1 MATAALPTDISR
13 ATGSTPW
20 IDANRRTVMAAANG
34 RDSCAKPRGQSQ
46 ERINTNNGD
55 ILSIIGLLTALVDF
69 SRRRAWTVLVLALGL
84 SLAAGWYTAG
94 HLGVDTDTSKLLSP
108 NLDWQVQS
116 RVLDTAFPQNV
127 SVTTI
132 VLDGA
137 NPDIVAGATNRLAA
151 ALAKRTDLFTN
162 VRRPDYGPFF
172 DRFGLLFLSTKE
184 LSALSDQLAAAQ
196 PLLGPLDADPS
207 LRGLFGVLD
216 QALTAIE
223 TGDAKPDKLAKPMAA
238 FAKTIATV
246 TAGHPEPLSW
256 SSLMTGKQPRP
267 EELRHFIQVQ
277 PKLDF
282 TALEPGLRSSNGI
295 RQTADALGLA
305 AEGVRV
311 RLTGDIPLQDDEFA
325 SVTEGAGLA
334 TVLSL
339 VGILAVLLA
348 GLRAPRLILA
358 IILTLLAGL
367 VYTACFAAAS
377 VGSLNMIS
385 VAFAVLFI
393 GIGVDFGIQFS
404 MRYRAELFHVTGGI
418 APDDRGAAHAEAIQ
432 RTGHGIGAPLGL
444 AALATCAGFF
454 SFLPTDYQGV
464 SELGLIAGT
473 SMIIALVA
481 NLTILPALLTVLPM
495 GRGTPEAAGFA
506 WAAPLDAAISRRAKL
521 IVVLALVVGGVAVAC
536 IPWARFDA
544 DPLDLKDPHKESVST
559 ALELTRD
566 PVNSPYT
573 IELLRPNQAAA
584 DALAKRLATLPEVK
598 QALTLSSLVPDDQAA
613 KLDIL
618 GTTQLLLGPIV
629 AHLVTLPPPNA
640 AQEQA
645 AVTGFNAHLHKIL
658 AGPKGSALG
667 PAAHAMAAALD
678 RFAALPDATAKL
690 PVLRKALIGGF
701 EARID
706 SLREALQATPV
717 DLKTMPAEVRSDWE
731 VADGRARISVFPSGD
746 MHDEEQLGRFVAAV
760 RAVAPDA
767 SGAPVTIL
775 ESGNT
780 VSHAFLTASLLALAT
795 ITVLLAIT
803 LRRLKDLVVVIL
815 PLVLAGLYSLLTCV
829 AIGLA
834 FNYANV
840 IAVPLLMGIGVAFD
854 IYFLMVWR
862 RDGYHRPHLLQSS
875 TARAVVFSA
884 CTTASAFGSLSLSHH
899 VGTASMGILLVMTL
913 GYVLVCTLIVQPALM
928 TVLSKKSPD

>member
-1 MATAALPTDISR
+1 MVA
-13 ATGSTPW
+13 
-20 IDANRRTVMAAANG
+20 
-34 RDSCAKPRGQSQ
+34 
-46 ERINTNNGD
+46 
-55 ILSIIGLLTALVDF
+55 IIALLTALVDF
-69 SRRRAWTVLVLALGL
+69 SRRRARGVLVLALGL
-84 SLAAGWYTAG
+84 TLAAGWYTAG

-116 RVLDTAFPQNV
+116 RALDKAFPQNV

-132 VLDGA
+132 VLDGP
-137 NPDIVAGATNRLAA
+137 NPDIVAADTTRLAA
-151 ALAKRTDLFTN
+151 ALAKRSDLFTT

-172 DRFGLLFLSTKE
+172 DRYGFLFLSTKE
-184 LSALSDQLAAAQ
+184 LAALSDQLAAAQ

-216 QALTAIE
+216 QALTGLE
-223 TGDAKPDKLAKPMAA
+223 TGEATGDKLARPMAA
-238 FAKTIATV
+238 FATTIASV
-246 TAGHPEPLSW
+246 TAGRPQSLSW
-256 SSLMTGKQPRP
+256 SSLMTGKPPRP

-282 TALEPGLRSSNGI
+282 TALEPGLKASEGI
-295 RQTADALGLA
+295 RATAHDLGLDADA
-305 AEGVRV
+305 VRL
-311 RLTGDIPLQDDEFA
+311 RLTGEIPLQDDEFA
-325 SVTEGAGLA
+325 SVTEGAGTA

-339 VGILAVLLA
+339 GGILVVLLL

-367 VYTACFAAAS
+367 AYTACFAALA

-404 MRYRAELFHVTGGI
+404 MRYRAELHDVTGGL
-418 APDDRGAAHAEAIQ
+418 APADPAAAHAEAVR
-432 RTGHGIGAPLGL
+432 RTGYGIGAPLGL

-473 SMIIALVA
+473 SMIIALLA

-495 GRGTPEAAGFA
+495 GRGKPEAAGFA
-506 WAAPLDAAISRRAKL
+506 WAAPLDATLARHARPIAA
-521 IVVLALVVGGVAVAC
+521 LALLLGLAAIAC

-544 DPLDLKDPHKESVST
+544 DPLDLKDPRKESVST

-566 PVNSPYT
+566 PLNSPYT

-584 DALAKRLATLPEVK
+584 DALAKRLSALPEVK

-618 GTTQLLLGPIV
+618 ATTQILLGPIV
-629 AHLVTLPPPNA
+629 DHLIVLPPPNPG
-640 AQEQA
+640 QEQA
-645 AVTGFNAHLHKIL
+645 AVAGFTAHLHKTL
-658 AGPKGSALG
+658 AGPKGAALG
-667 PAAHAMAAALD
+667 PSARSLAAALGG
-678 RFAALPDATAKL
+678 FAALPDPAAHL
-690 PVLRKALIGGF
+690 SVLRHALIGGF

-706 SLREALQATPV
+706 GLRLGLRATP
-717 DLKTMPAEVRSDWE
+717 LSSATMPTDLRADW
-731 VADGRARISVFPSGD
+731 VAADGRARISVFPTGD
-746 MHDEEQLGRFVAAV
+746 MHDQRQLAGFVAAV
-760 RAVAPDA
+760 RAVAADA

-780 VSHAFLTASLLALAT
+780 VSHAFLTASLLALLT
-795 ITVLLAIT
+795 ITLLLAVT
-803 LRRLKDLVVVIL
+803 LRRLKDLVIVML
-815 PLVLAGLYSLLTCV
+815 PLLLAGLYALGTCV

-862 RDGYHRPHLLQSS
+862 RDGYRRPRLLQSS

-884 CTTASAFGSLSLSHH
+884 CTTASAFGSLGLSHH

-928 TVLSKKSPD
+928 TVLSEAD

>member
-1 MATAALPTDISR
+1 M
-13 ATGSTPW
+13 
-20 IDANRRTVMAAANG
+20 
-34 RDSCAKPRGQSQ
+34 
-46 ERINTNNGD
+46 NGD
-55 ILSIIGLLTALVDF
+55 ILSMIGFLTALVDF
-69 SRRRAWTVLVLALGL
+69 SRRRARAVLGVAFAL
-84 SLAAGWYTAG
+84 SLIAGWYTVG

-116 RVLDTAFPQNV
+116 RVLDQAFPQYV

-132 VLDGA
+132 VLDGP
-137 NPDIVAGATNRLAA
+137 NPDLVAAATTKLAA
-151 ALAKRTDLFTN
+151 ALAKRSDLFNN

-184 LSALSDQLAAAQ
+184 LSTLSNQLAAAQ

-207 LRGLFGVLD
+207 LRGLFGVLN
-216 QALTAIE
+216 QALTALE
-223 TGDAKPDKLAKPMAA
+223 TGDTAGAKLATPLAA
-238 FAKTIATV
+238 FAKTISTI

-256 SSLMTGKQPRP
+256 SGLMTGKAPRP

-282 TALEPGLRSSNGI
+282 AALEPGLKASNGI
-295 RQTADALGLA
+295 RETAQSLGLA
-305 AEGVRV
+305 AQGVRV
-311 RLTGDIPLQDDEFA
+311 RLTGEIPLQDDEFA
-325 SVTEGAGLA
+325 SVSEGAGIA
-334 TVLSL
+334 TALSL
-339 VGILAVLLA
+339 TGILVVLML
-348 GLRAPRLILA
+348 GLRTPRLILA
-358 IILTLLAGL
+358 IIVTLLLGL
-367 VYTACFAAAS
+367 VYTACFAALS

-404 MRYRAELFHVTGGI
+404 MRYRAELFDVTDGE
-418 APDDRGAAHAEAIQ
+418 APDDPVQANAEAIK
-432 RTGHGIGAPLGL
+432 RTGHAIGAPLGL

-473 SMIIALVA
+473 SMIIALAA
-481 NLTILPALLTVLPM
+481 NLTILPALLTVLPK
-495 GRGTPEAAGFA
+495 GRGKPEAAGFA
-506 WAAPLDAAISRRAKL
+506 WAVPLDAAISRHAKAITATAL
-521 IVVLALVVGGVAVAC
+521 LLGLAAIAC

-544 DPLDLKDPHKESVST
+544 DPLDLKDPSKESVST
-559 ALELTRD
+559 ALELTND

-573 IELLRPNQAAA
+573 IELLRPTQAAA
-584 DALAKRLATLPEVK
+584 DALAARLGTLPEVK

-613 KLDIL
+613 KLDTL
-618 GTTQLLLGPIV
+618 STTQILLGPIV
-629 AHLVTLPPPNA
+629 DHLVSMPPPTET
-640 AQEQA
+640 QEQA
-645 AVTGFNAHLHKIL
+645 AVTGFRLHLHQLL
-658 AGPKGSALG
+658 AGPYRNALG
-667 PAAHAMAAALD
+667 PSASAMADALD
-678 RFAALPDATAKL
+678 RFEALPDAATEL

-706 SLREALQATPV
+706 GLRLALQATPLS
-717 DLKTMPAEVRSDWE
+717 LKTMPEDVREDW
-731 VADGRARISVFPSGD
+731 VAADGRARISVFPSGN
-746 MHDEEQLGRFVAAV
+746 MHDQRQLARFVAAV
-760 RAVAPDA
+760 RAIAPDA

-780 VSHAFLTASLLALAT
+780 VSHAFLTASLLALVT
-795 ITVLLAIT
+795 ITILLAIA
-803 LRRLKDLVVVIL
+803 LRRVKDLVIVML
-815 PLVLAGLYSLLTCV
+815 PLVLAGLYALGTCV
-829 AIGLA
+829 AFGLA

-862 RDGYHRPHLLQSS
+862 REQYRRPHLLQTS

-884 CTTASAFGSLSLSHH
+884 CTTASAFGTLSLSHH

-913 GYVLVCTLIVQPALM
+913 GFVLVCTLIVQPALM
-928 TVLSKKSPD
+928 TVMSEEPPT

>member
-1 MATAALPTDISR
+1 M
-13 ATGSTPW
+13 
-20 IDANRRTVMAAANG
+20 
-34 RDSCAKPRGQSQ
+34 
-46 ERINTNNGD
+46 NGD
-55 ILSIIGLLTALVDF
+55 ILSMIGFLTALVDW
-69 SRRRAWTVLVLALGL
+69 SRRRAWTVLVVAFAL
-84 SLAAGWYTAG
+84 SLVAGWYTTG

-116 RVLDTAFPQNV
+116 RVLDEAFPQNV

-132 VLDGA
+132 VLDGP
-137 NPDIVAGATNRLAA
+137 NPDLVAAATTKLAA
-151 ALAKRTDLFTN
+151 ALAKRTDLFNN

-184 LSALSDQLAAAQ
+184 LSTLSDQLAAAQ

-207 LRGLFGVLD
+207 LRGLFGVLN

-223 TGDAKPDKLAKPMAA
+223 AGNAAGAKLATPLVA
-238 FAKTIATV
+238 FAKTISTI

-256 SSLMTGKQPRP
+256 SGLMTGKEPRP

-282 TALEPGLRSSNGI
+282 TALEPGLKASKGI
-295 RQTADALGLA
+295 RETAQSLGLA
-305 AEGVRV
+305 SEGVRI
-311 RLTGDIPLQDDEFA
+311 RLTGEIPLQDDEFA
-325 SVTEGAGLA
+325 SVSEGAGIA
-334 TVLSL
+334 TALSL
-339 VGILAVLLA
+339 TGILVVLML
-348 GLRAPRLILA
+348 GLRTPRLILA
-358 IILTLLAGL
+358 IIVTLLAGL
-367 VYTACFAAAS
+367 VYTACFAALS

-404 MRYRAELFHVTGGI
+404 MRYRAELFEVTDGE
-418 APDDRGAAHAEAIQ
+418 APDDPVGAHAEAIT
-432 RTGHGIGAPLGL
+432 RTGHAIGAPLGL

-454 SFLPTDYQGV
+454 SFLPTDYRGV

-473 SMIIALVA
+473 SMIIALTA

-495 GRGTPEAAGFA
+495 GRGKPEAAGFA
-506 WAAPLDAAISRRAKL
+506 WAVPLDAAISRHAKTITAIAL
-521 IVVLALVVGGVAVAC
+521 LFGLAAIAC

-544 DPLDLKDPHKESVST
+544 DPLDLKDPRKESVST
-559 ALELTRD
+559 ALELTND

-573 IELLRPNQAAA
+573 IELLRPTQAAA
-584 DALAKRLATLPEVK
+584 DALASRLGTLPEVK
-598 QALTLSSLVPDDQAA
+598 QVLTLSSLVPDDQAE
-613 KLDIL
+613 KLDTL
-618 GTTQLLLGPIV
+618 STTQILLGPIV
-629 AHLVTLPPPNA
+629 GHLITLPPPTV

-645 AVTGFNAHLHKIL
+645 AVTGFRLHLHQLL
-658 AGPKGSALG
+658 AGHNRSALG
-667 PAAHAMAAALD
+667 PSAAAMADALD
-678 RFAALPDATAKL
+678 RFEALPDAAAEL

-706 SLREALQATPV
+706 GLRLALQATPLA
-717 DLKTMPAEVRSDWE
+717 LKTMPVDVREDW
-731 VADGRARISVFPSGD
+731 VATDGRARISVFPSGN
-746 MHDEEQLGRFVAAV
+746 MHDQHQLARFVAAV

-780 VSHAFLTASLLALAT
+780 VSHAFLTASLLALVT
-795 ITVLLAIT
+795 ITILLAIA
-803 LRRLKDLVVVIL
+803 LRKVKDLVIVML
-815 PLVLAGLYSLLTCV
+815 PLVLAGLYALGTCV
-829 AIGLA
+829 AFGLA

-862 RDGYHRPHLLQSS
+862 REKYQRPNLLQTS

-884 CTTASAFGSLSLSHH
+884 CTTASAFGTLSLSHH

-913 GYVLVCTLIVQPALM
+913 GFVLVCTLIVQPALM
-928 TVLSKKSPD
+928 TVMSEESPD